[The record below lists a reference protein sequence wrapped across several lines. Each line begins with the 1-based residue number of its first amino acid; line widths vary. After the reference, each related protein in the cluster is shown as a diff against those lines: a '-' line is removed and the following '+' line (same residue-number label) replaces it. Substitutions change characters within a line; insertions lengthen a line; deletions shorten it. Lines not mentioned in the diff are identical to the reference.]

1 LDDVMVSRREF
12 LVAVG
17 VGTLMGGGLVRA
29 EDLLPKHITAQ
40 TQAAIKKGLGFLAKS
55 QGEDGAF
62 MHDRDGQ
69 TYPVAMTSLAG
80 MAFLANG
87 DTPSR
92 GPYAENVAKIVEF
105 LINNVQS
112 SGLITGAAQEHG
124 YSMYGHGFAMLFLSS
139 CYGMETDDRTRDR
152 LKKIINDAIKL
163 TGSASSNG
171 GWCYTPSSGDEGSV
185 TVTQMQGLRA
195 ASNAG
200 FTVPKGIIEGG
211 VRYLEMCKAPEG
223 GICYSLGSVGS
234 GAHLPISAA
243 AVATLY
249 NAGQYDSKL
258 ADSCMAYVSQQFEI
272 QKGGFT
278 KGGNDF
284 YTHLYAAQAFYQA
297 GDKYWDKYFPGARD
311 QLLKMQ
317 SADGS
322 WNQEIGE
329 TFATSIALIILQLPY
344 KYLPIY
350 QR

>member
-1 LDDVMVSRREF
+1 MQTTRRTF
-12 LVAVG
+12 LSACLATAIG
-17 VGTLMGGGLVRA
+17 VTLRPRFSFA
-29 EDLLPKHITAQ
+29 EDLLPKHITPKA
-40 TQAAIKKGLGFLAKS
+40 QAAIKKGLDALAKS
-55 QGEDGAF
+55 QASDGAF
-62 MHDRDGQ
+62 TGAQDGQ

-87 DTPSR
+87 NTPSR
-92 GPYAENVAKIVEF
+92 GPYSENVSRIVEF
-105 LINNVQS
+105 LINNTQA
-112 SGLITGAAQEHG
+112 SGLITGPAQEHG
-124 YSMYGHGFAMLFLSS
+124 YSMYGHGFALLFLSS

-152 LKKIINDAIKL
+152 MKKIINDAIKL

-200 FTVPKGIIEGG
+200 FTVPKGVIEGG
-211 VRYLEMCKAPEG
+211 VHYLEMCKGPEG
-223 GICYSLGSVGS
+223 GICYSLSSLGNS
-234 GAHLPISAA
+234 HLPISAA

-258 ADSCMAYVSQQFEI
+258 ADSCLAYVSQQFDI
-272 QKGGFT
+272 QKDNFS
-278 KGGNDF
+278 KGGHDY

-297 GDKYWDKYFPGARD
+297 GDKFWDKYFPGARD
-311 QLLKMQ
+311 QLLKQ
-317 SADGS
+317 QDGNGS
-322 WNQEIGE
+322 WNGEIGP

>member
-1 LDDVMVSRREF
+1 MRRRGGITS
-12 LVAVG
+12 AVCLIG
-17 VGTLMGGGLVRA
+17 AIFAAPVGKALA
-29 EDLLPKHITAQ
+29 EDILPKHITPQ
-40 TQAAIKKGLGFLAKS
+40 TQVAIKKGLDGLVKL
-55 QGEDGAF
+55 QGADGAF
-62 MHDRDGQ
+62 TSDRDGQ

-80 MAFLANG
+80 MALLANG
-87 DTPSR
+87 NTPSR
-92 GPYAENVAKIVEF
+92 GPYSENVGRIVEF
-105 LINNVQS
+105 LINSTQS
-112 SGLITGAAQEHG
+112 NGLISGPTQEHG

-152 LKKIINDAIKL
+152 MKSIINNAIKL

-200 FTVPKGIIEGG
+200 FTVPKGVIEGG
-211 VRYLEMCKAPEG
+211 VHYLEMCKGPEG
-223 GICYSLGSVGS
+223 GICYSLNSL
-234 GAHLPISAA
+234 GASHLPISAA

-258 ADSCMAYVSQQFEI
+258 ADSCLTYVSQQFEI
-272 QKGGFT
+272 QKDSFS

-284 YTHLYAAQAFYQA
+284 YTHLYASQAFYQA

-311 QLLKMQ
+311 QLIKSQ
-317 SADGS
+317 GS
-322 WNQEIGE
+322 NGTWNGE
-329 TFATSIALIILQLPY
+329 VGQTFSTSIALIILQLPY

>member
-1 LDDVMVSRREF
+1 MRLRNLRRA
-12 LVAVG
+12 AVCVLG
-17 VGTLMGGGLVRA
+17 AAILGNGMIVRG
-29 EDLLPKHITAQ
+29 EDLLPKHITPQ
-40 TQAAIKKGLGFLAKS
+40 TQAAIKKGLDGLIKL
-55 QGEDGAF
+55 QGADGAF
-62 MHDRDGQ
+62 TADRDGQ
-69 TYPVAMTSLAG
+69 VYPVAMTSLAG
-80 MAFLANG
+80 MALLANG
-87 DTPSR
+87 NTPSR
-92 GPYAENVAKIVEF
+92 GPYSENVSRIVEF
-105 LINNVQS
+105 LINNTQP
-112 SGLITGAAQEHG
+112 SGLISGPTQEHG

-139 CYGMETDDRTRDR
+139 CYGMETDDRTRER
-152 LKKIINDAIKL
+152 MKRIINDAIKL

-200 FTVPKGIIEGG
+200 FTVPKGTIEGG
-211 VRYLEMCKAPEG
+211 VHYLEMCKGPEG
-223 GICYSLGSVGS
+223 GICYSLSSLGSS
-234 GAHLPISAA
+234 HLPISAA

-258 ADSCMAYVSQQFEI
+258 ADSCLAYVSQQFDI
-272 QKGGFT
+272 QKDQFS

-284 YTHLYAAQAFYQA
+284 YTHLYASQAFYQA

-317 SADGS
+317 GADGT
-322 WNQEIGE
+322 WNGEIGQ
-329 TFATSIALIILQLPY
+329 TFSTSIALIILQLPY